1 MSGAISRAP
10 MPARA
15 FADPILGFAGPPIEV
30 PRPERATLADLIALV
45 PLDNEAL
52 RPHLRVKLGG
62 VLIDPAL
69 YHRVLPK
76 ADAFV
81 DIVLPAYG
89 GKNGLLGTLAVI
101 ALVGASVF
109 VGAAGL
115 PFLGSAFAAGSV
127 GANLVAGGLS
137 LAASLLLQGLNTP
150 QAIDNN
156 AGGKSVGVASAQNSF
171 EPGAYLQRVL
181 GMRRVTPQL
190 VMPPYSRI
198 DGDDQI
204 VTAVYGLA
212 GPHRIEDI
220 RVGSAAIDGAADIT
234 YEVREGFASDADL
247 TLVTDTRI
255 EVPVNLRL
263 NQFRMQQ
270 SASASYDVDTS
281 IPPYNPQWHRVQT
294 KRAPDSVRLFLTF
307 EAGLVFSFNSGAKPS
322 NCAIRL
328 RIRPHGTT
336 DWYNLPEFIVRGEK
350 ASGALRLMVDFRWLA
365 TADMPGSVTAFS
377 ASYGGW
383 RAKFHTVERTSTAT
397 NYWSA
402 NAYFA
407 TNKVDYLS
415 KQHLAIYLDT
425 ATFPQT
431 EAYEIEVMRG
441 YSAPEELLTLDSA
454 VQHTIAN
461 GDAGITHYDF
471 FSSVLVSG
479 QQKVPSAP
487 AFHVDGLVISAIQS
501 IWDEYPFDLT
511 GQPTALIAIEARNRS
526 LEQVTM
532 RAGGYMPDWDGA
544 NWVAYQVTS
553 NPASQYRH
561 VLRDDLNAEPVPAS
575 LAPDEELQDWHGWC
589 LSEGFESNLIVQG
602 QPVDQV
608 LSIIA
613 QAGMARPRYGA
624 TYGVVIDRPRD
635 PVTII
640 TQRNASGFSFSK
652 PFGRLPHALKVNL
665 PDEDRDYEV
674 RELIV
679 YADGYNADGSGG
691 LTEATRFESITY
703 QAITNE
709 TQARRRALRDL
720 RFARYR
726 SRLINFSV
734 DIEHLAYTL
743 GDLVLLE
750 TDILGQIGGRGRV
763 RSVTTGGGLVTGLVL
778 DEQRN
783 FTKAD
788 ADGADRAVA
797 MRLSDGSIL
806 IEKVTADDSNLSAVT
821 FSTPFAMPTSGGDDL
836 LVPGTLVATGGHGL
850 EARRVLIWD
859 MAPGPDLT
867 AQVTA
872 IDYAAEQIYGPFL
885 LLNGGDHL
893 LLDSGRLILE
903 QA

>member
-1 MSGAISRAP
+1 MSVT
-10 MPARA
+10 A
-15 FADPILGFAGPPIEV
+15 FTDPILGFAGPPIEV

-45 PLDNEAL
+45 PLHSEAL

-62 VLIDPAL
+62 ELIDPAL

-76 ADAFV
+76 ADAYV
-81 DIVLPAYG
+81 QIVLPVHG
-89 GKNGLLGTLAVI
+89 GKGGILGTLAVI

-150 QAIDNN
+150 QATDNN

-181 GMRRVTPQL
+181 GTRRVTPQL

-212 GPHRIEDI
+212 GPHQIEDI
-220 RVGSAAIDGAADIT
+220 RVGSADIDGVADIT
-234 YEVREGFASDADL
+234 YEVREGFASDTDL

-255 EVPVNLRL
+255 EIPVNLRL
-263 NQFRMQQ
+263 SQFRMLDT
-270 SASASYDVDTS
+270 ASATQVVDTS
-281 IPPYNPQWHRVQT
+281 ISPYTPQWHRVQT
-294 KRAPDSVRLFLTF
+294 KRSPDSVRLFLSF
-307 EAGLVFSFNSGAKPS
+307 DAGLIFTGSSGQEPS
-322 NCAIRL
+322 NCAIHL
-328 RIRPHGTT
+328 RIRRRGTVS
-336 DWYNLPEFIVRGEK
+336 WYNLPEFLVRGQK
-350 ASGALRLMVDFRWLA
+350 ASGALRLVVDFQWLA

-383 RAKFHTVERTSTAT
+383 RSMFHTVEHTATAT

-402 NAYFA
+402 DSYFA
-407 TNKVDYLS
+407 TNKVDYIN
-415 KQHLAIYLDT
+415 KQQLAIYLDT
-425 ATFPQT
+425 ATFPQS

-441 YSAPEELLTLDSA
+441 YSASDNILTLNTA
-454 VQHTIAN
+454 VQHTITF
-461 GDAGITHYDF
+461 GGVTSYDF
-471 FSSVLVSG
+471 FSSVLSGG
-479 QQKVPSAP
+479 QQKIPPTPSA
-487 AFHVDGLVISAIQS
+487 HVDTLVISAIQS
-501 IWDEYPFDLT
+501 IWDEYPFDLA

-526 LEQVTM
+526 LEQVTAM
-532 RAGGYMPDWDGA
+532 AGGYMADWDGA
-544 NWVAYQVTS
+544 DWVADQVTS
-553 NPASQYRH
+553 NPSSHYRH
-561 VLRDDLNAEPVPAS
+561 VLRDDLNAEPTPVS
-575 LAPDEELQDWHGWC
+575 LLPDEELQDWHEWC
-589 LSEGFESNLIVQG
+589 AAEGLESNVVVQG

-635 PVTII
+635 PVTVI

-691 LTEATRFESITY
+691 LIEAGRFESITY
-703 QAITNE
+703 EAITGE
-709 TQARRRALRDL
+709 VQARRRAQRDM

-763 RSVTTGGGLVTGLVL
+763 RSISTGGGLVTGLVL
-778 DEQRN
+778 DEQRD
-783 FTKAD
+783 FTQAD
-788 ADGADRAVA
+788 ADGAQRAVA
-797 MRLSDGSIL
+797 MRLQDGSVR
-806 IEKVTADDSNLSAVT
+806 IEQVTGSDADLNAVAFT
-821 FSTPFAMPTSGGDDL
+821 TPFAMPTDAGGDL
-836 LVPGTLVATGGHGL
+836 IVAGTLVVSGAYEQ

-859 MAPGPDLT
+859 IAPGPDLT
-867 AQVTA
+867 AQITA
-872 IDYAAEQIYGPFL
+872 IDYAENVIYGSL
-885 LLNGGDHL
+885 LLEDDGYL
-893 LLDSGRLILE
+893 LLEDDGYKLLLE
-903 QA
+903 EG